1 MKNKAFWFWTSVW
14 NKYFYHFDL
23 NMLTALLQDIIL
35 VAVNKCSDALKI
47 IIVGCK
53 LNMLNKIE
61 FAEG

>member
-1 MKNKAFWFWTSVW
+1 
-14 NKYFYHFDL
+14 
-23 NMLTALLQDIIL
+23 MLTALLQDIIL